1 MQFKS
6 AGDAKFFDSN
16 RTITGGR
23 HFIHIEMDIL
33 ALKCCSFPKEQNES
47 DQNMLF
53 PVLANYLEQ
62 NHCILNFKTKISIV
76 YHKNAKFDDIAH
88 LEKYSVIT

>member
-53 PVLANYLEQ
+53 LSALQKYCKNVRSSFFYIRNMF
-62 NHCILNFKTKISIV
+62 HHLNM
-76 YHKNAKFDDIAH
+76 
-88 LEKYSVIT
+88 KYEEYKSFIRV

>member
-33 ALKCCSFPKEQNES
+33 ALKCCSFPREQNES

-62 NHCILNFKTKISIV
+62 NHCILNFKTKISKV
-76 YHKNAKFDDIAH
+76 FQTNATFVEVTCF
-88 LEKYSVIT
+88 EKYSVIT